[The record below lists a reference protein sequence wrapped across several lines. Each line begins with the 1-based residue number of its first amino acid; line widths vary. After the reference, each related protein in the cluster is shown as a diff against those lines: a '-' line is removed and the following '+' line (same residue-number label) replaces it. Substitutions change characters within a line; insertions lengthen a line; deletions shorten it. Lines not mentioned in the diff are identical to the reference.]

1 MTLALAGYA
10 IMQGHAILGF
20 ICITLAS
27 CAALVAT
34 NALSIF
40 TIETVPDIVYVVDYT
55 VYYVY
60 ASICA
65 KSAEPLWRLLGSAG
79 FFWFFAFFNM
89 LNLIFIVI
97 FVKETWGLSDVEKKA
112 LYSKSSANQDKPE
125 QREFINPRNQSFIKS
140 IAASTDF
147 SRSTDRFGDSIL
159 S

>member
-1 MTLALAGYA
+1 M
-10 IMQGHAILGF
+10 GF

-65 KSAEPLWRLLGSAG
+65 KSAEPLWKLLGSAG
-79 FFWFFAFFNM
+79 FFWLFAFFNM

-97 FVKETWGLSDVEKKA
+97 FIKETWGLSDVEKKA
-112 LYSKSSANQDKPE
+112 LYSEPSANQDEPE
-125 QREFINPRNQSFIKS
+125 QTEFINARDQSFIKS

-147 SRSTDRFGDSIL
+147 SRSTDRFGESIL